1 MERMWRSR
9 LENLALSV
17 QIEMLRV
24 KSLRKIT
31 FLILAYCFTLSTLL
45 LGCQSNTDKKTEKT
59 EQKGIVQYTCSMHPQ
74 IIKDAPGTCPI
85 CGMNLV
91 KLNHQD
97 VHLAVD
103 ADLKDLIKPTNE
115 SIVSN
120 IKTIHPQEL
129 SLSDTILLNGKVS
142 YDTRQI
148 KTITARFGG
157 RIERMFVKYNFQK
170 VAKGQKIM
178 ELYSPD
184 LAAAQQEL
192 LYLKAQDDP
201 SLLTRAK
208 EKLRLLGIDNQQI
221 NQIIKSEKVNYH
233 LPIYSNY
240 SGYVVDPV
248 MDKRLNEKT
257 DNMVSPDQSS
267 ITFLEGQYIKTG
279 DMLFKVFNQQQVW
292 GIFYADAHQQQLLK
306 NNQSIRI
313 INKKDTL
320 QTKISLVQPYYD
332 GGQPY
337 TLVRVTINNSQ
348 QQFHI
353 GELLK
358 AQYISPAI
366 EGLWIPANSVYK
378 LGNRTIVFIKEQ
390 NILTAKAVQT
400 GVTSGKQIQIIN
412 GLQKENEIAESAAYL
427 IDTESFIQIN

>member
-1 MERMWRSR
+1 MERMWRNRVES
-9 LENLALSV
+9 LALSV
-17 QIEMLRV
+17 QSEKLRV
-24 KSLRKIT
+24 KSLKKTT
-31 FLILAYCFTLSTLL
+31 FLLIACCFILSTLL
-45 LGCQSNTDKKTEKT
+45 LGCQSNTDKKTGKT
-59 EQKGIVQYTCSMHPQ
+59 KQKGVVKYTCSMHPQ
-74 IIKDAPGTCPI
+74 VIKDGPGTCPI
-85 CGMNLV
+85 CWMDLV
-91 KLNHQD
+91 RLNHQD

-170 VAKGQKIM
+170 VVKGQKIM
-178 ELYSPD
+178 EVYSPD

-208 EKLRLLGIDNQQI
+208 EKIRLLGIDNQQI
-221 NQIIKSEKVNYH
+221 NQIIKSGKVNYH

-257 DNMVSPDQSS
+257 DN
-267 ITFLEGQYIKTG
+267 TFNDAQNAIAFLQGQYIKTG

-292 GIFYADAHQQQLLK
+292 GIFYVDAHQQQHLK
-306 NNQSIRI
+306 SNQSIGI
-313 INKKDTL
+313 IYKRDTL

-337 TLVRVTINNSQ
+337 TLVRVTLNNDQ
-348 QQFHI
+348 EQFHI
-353 GELLK
+353 GEFLK

-366 EGLWIPANSVYK
+366 QGLWVPTNSVYK
-378 LGNRTIVFIKEQ
+378 LGNRSIIFIKEQ
-390 NILTAKAVQT
+390 NILTAKVVQT
-400 GVTSGKQIQIIN
+400 GATVGKQIQIIN
-412 GLQKENEIAESAAYL
+412 GLQKGDEIAESAAYL